1 MTIHQQLDKLRERA
15 NYERFMC
22 QEYPTRS
29 RDALKRLN
37 AEIRKLEKQADAEFQ
52 AYLKTRHLVGP

>member
-1 MTIHQQLDKLRERA
+1 MTNIHQQLDKLRERA

-22 QEYPTRS
+22 QEYPQHS

-37 AEIRKLEKQADAEFQ
+37 AEIRKLEKQAEEEFQ
-52 AYLKTRHLVGP
+52 RWLATK